1 MKTEFTLNQKRALA
15 ILTLIALLFGAY
27 FLRNYFVLIV
37 VAAVGAYLFTPLF
50 NRFNRRL
57 GTGVSAACTLLSA
70 LVIVIV
76 PVGLL
81 VVLAFVQ
88 ISRMVD
94 SITGWVK
101 TTDLS
106 GLGDKVLHVLND
118 LLARV
123 PFVHTTI
130 TAETLRKAMVTVGR
144 NAGEWLLHFLQGAV
158 GGIAGA
164 VTAAIIFLYV
174 FVALLVNRDKIRTLI
189 GQLNP
194 LGDEVTE
201 LYLRKAGAMVRG
213 TVTGQFVIALCQGVA
228 GAASIYVAGFHHGFF
243 IFGVLLT
250 VLSIIPLGGGIV
262 TIPFGIGM
270 IFYGNVAG
278 GAFVILWHLVV
289 VTNIDNFL
297 RPFLV
302 PRDARLNPALMLLSV
317 FAGIAMF
324 GAWGIV
330 IGPVLMI
337 LIVTTVD
344 VYLAVYKGVELEAPD
359 EQPRPPQAAPAP
371 ESQGER
377 YAVGRGIARLPEAHH
392 LAAPGG
398 PDVRVEIVRDGVAL
412 VDDQAGAIGLLVGR
426 PVRLAGRTRGFP
438 VRGEVDPPG
447 AYPFET
453 ALAVVAPPSFKV
465 GSFGAHRDCPRR
477 RAIRWRGRR

>member
-1 MKTEFTLNQKRALA
+1 MKTEFTLNQKRAVA
-15 ILTLIALLFGAY
+15 IFTLIALLFGAY

-50 NRFNRRL
+50 NWFNKRL
-57 GTGVSAACTLLSA
+57 GTGLSATCTLLSA
-70 LVIVIV
+70 LAAVFV

-81 VVLAFVQ
+81 VVLAFIQ

-101 TTDLS
+101 TTDPS
-106 GLGDKVLHVLND
+106 ELGDKVLDALND

-174 FVALLVNRDKIRTLI
+174 FVALLVNREQVRTLI

-194 LGDEVTE
+194 LGEEVTT

-228 GAASIYVAGFHHGFF
+228 GATSIYIAGFHHGFF
-243 IFGVLLT
+243 IFAILLT

-344 VYLAVYKGVELEAPD
+344 VYLAVYKGVELDAPD
-359 EQPRPPQAAPAP
+359 EQPVR
-371 ESQGER
+371 R
-377 YAVGRGIARLPEAHH
+377 KRL
-392 LAAPGG
+392 
-398 PDVRVEIVRDGVAL
+398 
-412 VDDQAGAIGLLVGR
+412 
-426 PVRLAGRTRGFP
+426 
-438 VRGEVDPPG
+438 
-447 AYPFET
+447 
-453 ALAVVAPPSFKV
+453 
-465 GSFGAHRDCPRR
+465 RR
-477 RAIRWRGRR
+477 RTAKADRA